1 MKRLA
6 RRALV
11 LFAVLATLGRGGAA
25 QDVRFR
31 DRVDVESV
39 VVDAR
44 VVDGAGRPIV
54 GLTRDDF
61 RLRVD
66 GHVQRVQSVTWVAD
80 DRRTEP
86 AASTPPAGAAAD
98 IEAEAPP
105 PPRGRLLVFFFQK
118 DLDAS
123 RATGL
128 LQMLRRARE
137 MLDGLGEDDRVAV
150 VSFDSHL
157 HVWSDFTGDRVRLR
171 HVLDRS
177 ILFERTAVLAV
188 SPEPSLAAHLE
199 PGAAR
204 RAATPETA
212 LLQLGEALGEVPGA
226 KSLVLFGWGMGQW
239 APGVGVF
246 LDKDYGPA
254 RRALVA
260 GRVTVFALDITNA
273 DFHTLEVGL
282 EQVAEDTGGFYAKT
296 HLFPGQAMARLEN
309 ALAGHYVLTFAKP
322 ALRAGEHAIDIDL
335 VGRKGRVLARP
346 TYGG

>member
-1 MKRLA
+1 ML
-6 RRALV
+6 L
-11 LFAVLATLGRGGAA
+11 AVLAPLGRGAAA

-44 VVDGAGRPIV
+44 VVDGSGRPIL
-54 GLTRDDF
+54 GLTAGDF

-66 GHVQRVQSVTWVAD
+66 GHVQPVQSVTWVAD

-86 AASTPPAGAAAD
+86 DASTPPADANTAAD
-98 IEAEAPP
+98 APP
-105 PPRGRLLVFFFQK
+105 PPRGRLIVFFFQK

-157 HVWSDFTGDRVRLR
+157 HVWSDFTSDRARLR

-177 ILFERTAVLAV
+177 ILFERTAALAV

-199 PGAAR
+199 AGAAR

-212 LLQLGEALGEVPGA
+212 LLQLGEALGAVPGA

-296 HLFPGQAMARLEN
+296 HLFAGQAMARLEN

-346 TYGG
+346 TYEG